1 MSRNSR
7 NSIVAIAGFV
17 VVVVVGAFLWQ
28 RLSTPSDPSALP
40 FRPNVTYE
48 SGNISITNT
57 EDEPYLDTSFHLYVD
72 GTLYS
77 RKIGTISPGETVTR
91 PLLSLVNERGEI
103 FNPNATQISEL
114 EVRATFRGQA
124 THKDFPPPP
133 K

>member
-7 NSIVAIAGFV
+7 NLILAIAGLV
-17 VVVVVGAFLWQ
+17 VLIVLGALLWQ
-28 RLSTPSDPSALP
+28 RQSPSDPSANLP
-40 FRPNVTYE
+40 FRPNVTYQ

-57 EDEPYLDTSFHLYVD
+57 EDEPYLETSFHLYVD

-91 PLLSLVNERGEI
+91 PLLSLINERGEI
-103 FNPNATQISEL
+103 FNPNSTQISEL
-114 EVRATFRGQA
+114 EVRATFRGQEM
-124 THKDFPPPP
+124 HKDFPPP